1 MARRCVRLGPIDV
14 AGFKHPFQPRNSV
27 LLVKLRALGQKSR
40 SLEVAYFEQIA
51 AAFSCV
57 RHYFGG
63 EDLADPPPSQRGTKR
78 LGQRRL
84 DPKNGGAPL
93 GPERERTIVQR
104 QLRRDLF
111 QTGGRGKRKD
121 LCRRV
126 QHLNDLS
133 VDFKST

>member
-1 MARRCVRLGPIDV
+1 VG
-14 AGFKHPFQPRNSV
+14 GFNHPFQPRNSV
-27 LLVKLRALGQKSR
+27 LLVKLRTQGQKSR
-40 SLEVAYFEQIA
+40 SLEVAYFEQIT
-51 AAFSCV
+51 AAFSWV

-63 EDLADPPPSQRGTKR
+63 EDLGEPASPQRGTKR

-93 GPERERTIVQR
+93 GPERERTIVHR
-104 QLRRDLF
+104 QPGRDLF
-111 QTGGRGKRKD
+111 QRGGRSKRKD

-133 VDFKST
+133 VDFKSTRCAGVGA